1 MESLIA
7 KLGLALA
14 IGLLVGLERGW
25 RERDAPDG
33 ARTAGIRTYA
43 ITGLLG
49 GLFAAL
55 ARSIEAPSVLIAGLL
70 AFTAVFAWYNSR
82 EAIRDGDFSVTG
94 VVAGLGV
101 FVLGALAV
109 AGDQRAAAAAGT
121 ALAVVLA
128 SRDLLHGLLRRISW
142 IELRSAL
149 VLAVMTAIVLPLLPA
164 RAIDPWGG
172 FNPQQVWL
180 FTVLTAA
187 ISFLGYIAVRALGT
201 TRGVLVGGLAGAV
214 VSSTAVTVALARTAA
229 AGANPWPLAGAA
241 TLAAA
246 VSVLRVTGIVAIVAP
261 SVLGVAGLAILA
273 AVAGFAAC
281 GALYLTRGHP
291 AGDGETVPRNPF
303 ELGPLLAFAV
313 LFGVVSTISA
323 AASMG
328 SSRGM
333 VATSAISG
341 VFDVDVAVLSALRLL
356 GSSADIE
363 AVGHAVLIA
372 LATNA
377 AGRLV
382 VAGVTGPVRFWL
394 PIAGASV
401 VAGAAGFAAF
411 AALPHFAWPGT
422 PPILGSTLP

>member
-33 ARTAGIRTYA
+33 TRTAGIRTYA

-49 GLFAAL
+49 GLFATL
-55 ARSIEAPSVLIAGLL
+55 ARSLEAPSVLIAGLF
-70 AFTAVFAWYNSR
+70 AFTAVFAWYKSR
-82 EAIRDGDFSVTG
+82 EAVHDADFSVTG

-101 FVLGALAV
+101 FVLGAMAV
-109 AGDQRAAAAAGT
+109 VGDHRAAAAGGA
-121 ALAVVLA
+121 ALAVLLA
-128 SRDLLHGLLRRISW
+128 SRDLLHGLLRRLSW
-142 IELRSAL
+142 IELRAAL
-149 VLAVMTAIVLPLLPA
+149 VLAVMTAIILPLLPA
-164 RAIDPWGG
+164 QAIDPWGG

-241 TLAAA
+241 TFAAA

-281 GALYLTRGHP
+281 GALYLTRGHL
-291 AGDGETVPRNPF
+291 AGDGETLPRNPF
-303 ELGPLLAFAV
+303 ELGSLLAFAV
-313 LFGVVSTISA
+313 LFAVVSTISA
-323 AASMG
+323 AASVG

-382 VAGVTGPVRFWL
+382 VAGATGPVRFWL
-394 PIAGASV
+394 PIAGASI
-401 VAGAAGFAAF
+401 VAGATGFAAF

-422 PPILGSTLP
+422 PPVLGSSSP